1 MAAVVFNV
9 SYQLTDDNGIP
20 SAYELRMNVPSGLFA
35 DAQTAANSFAATLD
49 AITQSQITRI
59 VISADNGIP
68 GGLKTAP
75 VSESNNAVG
84 ALFDFAA
91 GNAYPT
97 YSRTVPNFLPTAFI
111 PPAHAEVYSTG
122 AAGTPGALVAA
133 YIAAMTTGI
142 TGGVQAVDTNGNVLA
157 LFRTANKNNR
167 SQRRGLSKRRHRIG
181 R

>member
-1 MAAVVFNV
+1 MAAVIYNV

-20 SAYELRMNVPSGLFA
+20 TAYELRMNVPSGLFA
-35 DAQTAANSFAATLD
+35 DAESAADSFAATLD

-59 VISADNGIP
+59 VISAEHGVP

-75 VSESNNAVG
+75 VSESNNAIG
-84 ALFDFAA
+84 GLFDFAA

-111 PPAHAEVYSTG
+111 PPAHADIYTTG
-122 AAGTPGALVAA
+122 SAGTPGSLVAA
-133 YIAAMTTGI
+133 YISAMTTAI
-142 TGGVQAVDTNGNVLA
+142 TGSTQAVDTNGNVLA
-157 LFRTANKNNR
+157 IFRTANKNNR